1 MINDTLTV
9 VDNRTG
15 KSYEL
20 PIEHG
25 AIGAPDLRQIR
36 TGPDDFGLLAY
47 DPAFMN
53 TAACKSRITFIDG
66 DRGVLEYR
74 GYPDR
79 ATRRTVHVPR
89 DRVPPPAWRAADA
102 GRA

>member
-25 AIGAPDLRQIR
+25 AIRSTDLRQIR

-53 TAACKSRITFIDG
+53 TAACKSRIT
-66 DRGVLEYR
+66 RHS
-74 GYPDR
+74 YPSR
-79 ATRRTVHVPR
+79 QPGARPSIWGSSAPVRRVDETVPDSELR
-89 DRVPPPAWRAADA
+89 EKR
-102 GRA
+102 

>member
-25 AIGAPDLRQIR
+25 AIGARIFGRSERAQTTLGSSR
-36 TGPDDFGLLAY
+36 T
-47 DPAFMN
+47 
-53 TAACKSRITFIDG
+53 I
-66 DRGVLEYR
+66 
-74 GYPDR
+74 
-79 ATRRTVHVPR
+79 
-89 DRVPPPAWRAADA
+89 PPS
-102 GRA
+102 